1 METYRKKSIRYHFL
15 GHYVIQ
21 IISQFQDLMNYTFHG
36 RLAKDLHFMFT
47 MESGEMIDTIKV
59 YMKRK
64 EDEKTAIT
72 YRFKDIN
79 S

>member
-1 METYRKKSIRYHFL
+1 
-15 GHYVIQ
+15 
-21 IISQFQDLMNYTFHG
+21 MNYTFHG
-36 RLAKDLHFMFT
+36 RLAQDLHFMFK
-47 MESGEMIDTIKV
+47 MESGQMIDTINV
-59 YMKRK
+59 YMERK

>member
-1 METYRKKSIRYHFL
+1 M
-15 GHYVIQ
+15 
-21 IISQFQDLMNYTFHG
+21 ISQFQDLMNYTFHG
-36 RLAKDLHFMFT
+36 RLSKDFHFMFK

-72 YRFKDIN
+72 YRFKNIDL
-79 S
+79 

>member
-1 METYRKKSIRYHFL
+1 M
-15 GHYVIQ
+15 
-21 IISQFQDLMNYTFHG
+21 ISQFQDLMNYTFHG